1 MTQADGAVQVDQ
13 ATHATPPDGHGAPD
27 SGSDRRRRRDRFG
40 ALGPA
45 LVLLAFVVYAVRA
58 GLPASSAARSL
69 AAVALTQVLPGALL
83 WRCLRPARGWWL
95 EDVTAGFAL
104 GTGLAVGAQVVAG
117 LTGLTWL
124 SPALTLAVGVVVVAL
139 PGTRARLRR
148 SQTVPLPWWFGP
160 SAAAAALLAAQRLQ
174 SYYATVPLSWESG
187 FRTPY
192 VDTYL
197 HLSLSAELLHRG
209 PLRFPWVQ
217 SEELGYHWFS
227 HAWVAHVTAS
237 SGAPLDEVLLR
248 FMPALLPVLVVL
260 AVAVTAVRLSGRAW
274 TGPVAALL
282 AMGGGNADVLGVG
295 VNAVAVGAQPIAPL
309 SPSLALAIPPLVTL
323 VVLIAMRWRGQ
334 VRRGAASTA
343 AIVLL
348 SVTSAG
354 TKGSTLPLVLA
365 GLALAAAAVLLLDRS
380 RLRAVLVDLAVV
392 TACLLGALAVVFRG
406 SGAGLSLDLPAAAAQ
421 SPALSWLQSVDS
433 PSLMLLAAVLTV
445 GGILSRGA
453 LSLAL
458 LASRS
463 TRADPVTALLLGG
476 GLAAAGSV
484 AVFAHPGRSQYYFA
498 LTGQPL
504 LAISSALG
512 LAVVVDR
519 LGGRRALPVLLGGAL
534 LGVALALV
542 PPAVLGPV
550 SQAPG
555 VGTVLRLLA
564 VAGVL
569 LAAAAVVGWL
579 LTGRRWRPVAAALAV
594 AVVTTGAVGVVA
606 TTWTY
611 EAVPSIGPVA
621 ASRPL
626 AVSRDQIDAA
636 RWVRDH
642 SDPHDLVMTNRHCVG
657 TGEPVRCDS
666 RRFVVAAF
674 TERQVLLEGWTATP
688 MSAKLGPR
696 GRDSITID
704 YWDQD
709 LLALNDGFIA
719 APDAAAA
726 DRLRALGVRWVLADA
741 TRPRAA
747 TLEPFATLRHSTADI
762 DVYEL

>member
-1 MTQADGAVQVDQ
+1 MTQADGAVRTDL
-13 ATHATPPDGHGAPD
+13 AEPARPAGAPHD
-27 SGSDRRRRRDRFG
+27 QRPPARRLLDRVG
-40 ALGPA
+40 ALAPA
-45 LVLLAFVVYAVRA
+45 LVLLAFLVYAVRA

-69 AAVALTQVLPGALL
+69 AAVAVTQVLPGALL
-83 WRCLRPARGWWL
+83 WRCLRPVRGWWW
-95 EDVTAGFAL
+95 EDVAAGFAL
-104 GTGLAVGAQVVAG
+104 GTGLAVAAQVVAG
-117 LTGLTWL
+117 LTGLSWL
-124 SPALTLAVGVVVVAL
+124 SPALTLAVGATVVAV
-139 PGTRARLRR
+139 PRSRARLRR
-148 SQTVPLPWWFGP
+148 AQAVPLPWWFGP
-160 SAAAAALLAAQRLQ
+160 SVAATALLAAQRLQ
-174 SYYATVPLSWESG
+174 SYYAEVPLTWASG
-187 FRTPY
+187 FRTPH

-227 HAWVAHVTAS
+227 HAWVAHVSAS
-237 SGAPLDEVLLR
+237 SGTALDEVLLR
-248 FMPALLPVLVVL
+248 FMPALMPVLVVL
-260 AVAVTAVRLSGRAW
+260 AVALTAVRLSGRAW

-282 AMGGGNADVLGVG
+282 TMAGGNADVLGASVDA
-295 VNAVAVGAQPIAPL
+295 AVVSAVPIAPL
-309 SPSLALAIPPLVTL
+309 SPSLALAIPALVVL
-323 VVLIAMRWRGQ
+323 VVLIALRWRGEVQ
-334 VRRGAASTA
+334 RGPASLAAV
-343 AIVLL
+343 VLL

-365 GLALAAAAVLLLDRS
+365 GLALAAAALLLLDRS
-380 RLRAVLVDLAVV
+380 RLRPVLVDLAVV
-392 TACLLGALAVVFRG
+392 TGCLAGALVVVFRG
-406 SGAGLSLDLPAAAAQ
+406 SGAGLALDLPGAAAQ
-421 SPALSWLQSVDS
+421 SPAVTWLADVERPSVQ
-433 PSLMLLAAVLTV
+433 LLAAVVTV

-458 LASRS
+458 LSSRS
-463 TRADPVTALLLGG
+463 SRADPVTALLLGG

-504 LAISSALG
+504 LAVASALG
-512 LAVVVDR
+512 LAVVVER
-519 LGGRRALPVLLGGAL
+519 LGLRRAAPVLLGGAL

-542 PPAVLGPV
+542 PPAVLGPAA
-550 SQAPG
+550 QDPG
-555 VGTVLRLLA
+555 AGTVLRLLA
-564 VAGVL
+564 VAGLLVA
-569 LAAAAVVGWL
+569 LAAVGGWL
-579 LTGRRWRPVAAALAV
+579 LAGRRWRPVAAGLAM

-606 TTWTY
+606 TTATY
-611 EAVPSIGPVA
+611 EAVPSIRPVA
-621 ASRPL
+621 PSKPL
-626 AVSRDQIDAA
+626 AVSRAQIEAA
-636 RWVRDH
+636 RWVRDN
-642 SDPHDLVMTNRHCVG
+642 SDPDDLVMTNRHCVG

-696 GRDSITID
+696 GRDSITVD

-709 LLALNDGFIA
+709 LLRLNDGFIA

-747 TLEPFATLRHSTADI
+747 TLEPHATLRFRTQDV